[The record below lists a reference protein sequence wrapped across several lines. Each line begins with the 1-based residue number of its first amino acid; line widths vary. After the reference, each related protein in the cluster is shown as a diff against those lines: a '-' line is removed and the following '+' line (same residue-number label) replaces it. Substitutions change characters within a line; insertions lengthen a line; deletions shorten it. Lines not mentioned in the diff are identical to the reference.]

1 MDSKQHI
8 LTTAVRL
15 FSQQGFSGVSM
26 RDIAKAVDMSTAA
39 LYHHFPNKQALYLAA
54 IHYAF
59 AKQTSAFC
67 QVWAADVNA
76 TEKLKLFIRCLT
88 NILLT
93 DRDFRQ
99 LMQRELL
106 DADDERMQL
115 LAQQVFQE
123 QFNQLMTVIEQISST
138 KHSHFTALSILAL
151 VCDLVQLQPLSRYLP
166 KWQPQYEQQD
176 FIAEQVINLV
186 MKGIQ

>member
-1 MDSKQHI
+1 LDSKQHI
-8 LTTAVRL
+8 LSTAVNL
-15 FSQQGFSGVSM
+15 FSQQGFSAVSM

-54 IHYAF
+54 VHCAF
-59 AKQTSAFC
+59 AKQASAFC
-67 QVWAADVNA
+67 QVWEADVNP
-76 TEKLKLFIRCLT
+76 EQKLKLFIRCLT
-88 NILLT
+88 EILLT
-93 DRDFRQ
+93 DRDFRR

-123 QFNQLMTVIEQISST
+123 QFNQLMAVIKQISPT
-138 KHSHFTALSILAL
+138 GHSHFTALSVLAL

-166 KWQPQYEQQD
+166 QWQPQYEQQD
-176 FIAEQVINLV
+176 FIAQQVIDLV
-186 MKGIQ
+186 MKGIK